1 MEIVIYLIGVVLSIM
16 AYFIIEKLLEG
27 KYPELQTHYDWFQF
41 IILSVWS
48 WVTVVLLI
56 ILLIHQKKD
65 IKIPKK
71 WL

>member
-27 KYPELQTHYDWFQF
+27 KYPELQAHYDWFQF
-41 IILSVWS
+41 IVLSVWS